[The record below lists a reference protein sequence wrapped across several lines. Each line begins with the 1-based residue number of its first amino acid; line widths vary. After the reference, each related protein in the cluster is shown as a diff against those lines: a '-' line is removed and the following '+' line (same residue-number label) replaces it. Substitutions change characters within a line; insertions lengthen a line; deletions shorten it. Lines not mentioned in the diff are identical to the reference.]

1 MTPMFWCYFYI
12 AGNRAWQQYIFSQR
26 LEKHLKIWSI
36 SSIVTSYLLFLN
48 AWSGCDKTS
57 ATYGQSKIG
66 LLKKLKQ

>member
-1 MTPMFWCYFYI
+1 MATIYFLSE
-12 AGNRAWQQYIFSQR
+12 AGKN
-26 LEKHLKIWSI
+26 LKIWSI